1 MTGHHATGVR
11 PERYSTRELQ
21 AAAAAL
27 VAREFSTPSD
37 QTNDRTNDRA
47 DDPSTGTATARS
59 GPDASPS
66 PCGSRRSVTL
76 SGWDRPTSAGLL
88 IRVIAA
94 NAGAGASTIAL
105 ALAQVA
111 HSNESPVRLLDTAAP
126 AWSGLIGAATTEM
139 GAEHGWRRGTR
150 SNGTMIH
157 RLADPVDYPNLVP
170 TPSESAPVGMTVL
183 DLGWTPRELAAA
195 GDCWLN
201 RAKPDVDVVVARAG
215 ARALDQAEHLLPAR
229 DLSSTLLV
237 TVGASRHLGKIL
249 AAAGPRVRHLHESRQ
264 AISVPLITGKTLPR
278 LDLETLP
285 PQLIRAVRRLRD
297 RIDDITDPSHR
308 TDSRI

>member
-1 MTGHHATGVR
+1 MTGHLATGDQSDQF
-11 PERYSTRELQ
+11 STRELQ

-27 VAREFSTPSD
+27 VAREFSTTFD
-37 QTNDRTNDRA
+37 HTNSQSTN
-47 DDPSTGTATARS
+47 TAPARS
-59 GPDASPS
+59 SLVASSS
-66 PCGSRRSVTL
+66 PCLPPGAVADSR
-76 SGWDRPTSAGLL
+76 WDRPASAGLL
-88 IRVIAA
+88 VRVTAA

-111 HSNESPVRLLDTAAP
+111 HSDESQVRLLDTAAP

-139 GAEHGWRRGTR
+139 GAAHGWRRGTR
-150 SNGTMIH
+150 SDGILIH

-170 TPSESAPVGMTVL
+170 VPCESPPVGVTVL

-201 RAKPDVDVVVARAG
+201 QTRPDVDIVVTRAG
-215 ARALDQAEHLLPAR
+215 ARALDQAEHRLSAC

-237 TVGASRHLGKIL
+237 TVGATRHLGRTRD
-249 AAAGPRVRHLHESRQ
+249 AAGPRVRHLHESRR
-264 AISVPLITGKTLPR
+264 AITVPLMTSKTPLR

-285 PQLIRAVRRLRD
+285 PPLIRSARRLLD
-297 RIDDITDPSHR
+297 RIDDITDHSSR
-308 TDSRI
+308 TNARI